1 MCHAARD
8 SRPRQAHVPGLN
20 FISRE
25 KDRLR
30 PIVCF
35 KRIVLF
41 CSSTTSNQEGKIL
54 TQRKSSPLTYCW
66 SRDQQQPTR

>member
-41 CSSTTSNQEGKIL
+41 CSSTTSTQEGKIL
-54 TQRKSSPLTYCW
+54 RPLTYSW
-66 SRDQQQPTR
+66 SRDQQQPTQ